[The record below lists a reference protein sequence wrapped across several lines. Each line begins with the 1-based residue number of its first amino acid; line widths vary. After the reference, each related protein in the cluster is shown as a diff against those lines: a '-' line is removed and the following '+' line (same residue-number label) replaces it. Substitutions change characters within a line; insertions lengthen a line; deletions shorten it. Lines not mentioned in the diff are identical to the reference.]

1 LATSEV
7 ERRVIS
13 AIQAVFANKR
23 MSAPSINSTTV
34 LDRTLGL
41 ESIDFAEL
49 VVRLETE
56 FGADP
61 FSEPSV
67 GPVRTVADLAAL
79 YEKYSRPN

>member
-1 LATSEV
+1 MNEV

-13 AIQAVFANKR
+13 VIRAVFANKR
-23 MSAPSINSTTV
+23 ISAPPIESTTV

-49 VVRLETE
+49 VVRLEIE

-61 FSEPSV
+61 FSEPNV
-67 GPVRTVADLAAL
+67 GSVRTVADLAAL
-79 YEKYSRPN
+79 YEKYTRPN